1 MYEYKDL
8 IDLVKQDDYSEQDV
22 YLLSNHNGELFGQNH
37 LNILDARSFSIDLI
51 HEVNHRLLTIP
62 GKNVTYDTLELD
74 QEAFVDRIDSLAAY
88 YKEIG
93 DFRNHG
99 VLKGIEQTVLHL
111 EPGSATEDEKEKLRK
126 GKLSINK
133 VYTEKQK
140 GKLLPADFPKGK
152 YDVIYSNFF
161 EETKEGWAP
170 KKSIFYL
177 CALPVK
183 DLLKKKAVLFLVATP
198 AYLKETLRV
207 MKAWGFEYSSL
218 FVMEDQSYLKGLYVK
233 DERHLVLIGT
243 KDKVLPDQLPS
254 FLMKGKDLH
263 KLIDTSYTK
272 GARIDLFGTEE
283 KKGWAIYR

>member
-88 YKEIG
+88 YKEMG

-111 EPGSATEDEKEKLRK
+111 EPGYVT
-126 GKLSINK
+126 I
-133 VYTEKQK
+133 
-140 GKLLPADFPKGK
+140 
-152 YDVIYSNFF
+152 
-161 EETKEGWAP
+161 
-170 KKSIFYL
+170 KKSPNL
-177 CALPVK
+177 LVK
-183 DLLKKKAVLFLVATP
+183 DQEILHHNLLKNSFIRRVLS
-198 AYLKETLRV
+198 
-207 MKAWGFEYSSL
+207 GFVTFREVPRKDILNLLQHIFASS
-218 FVMEDQSYLKGLYVK
+218 
-233 DERHLVLIGT
+233 
-243 KDKVLPDQLPS
+243 
-254 FLMKGKDLH
+254 
-263 KLIDTSYTK
+263 
-272 GARIDLFGTEE
+272 
-283 KKGWAIYR
+283 